1 VIIINTK
8 IHKRN
13 KFKDLLSKIYSKS
26 EDLLFYI
33 INKIPDKF
41 IPAFIMNWLEH
52 YSSKRLA
59 KLKQEVI
66 HQRWQTIELEKVVD
80 NIHQRQ
86 QP

>member
-1 VIIINTK
+1 MIIINTK

>member
-1 VIIINTK
+1 MIIINTK

-13 KFKDLLSKIYSKS
+13 KFKDLLSKIYSKA

-33 INKIPDKF
+33 IHKIPDKF

-66 HQRWQTIELEKVVD
+66 HQRWQTIELEKAVD

-86 QP
+86 QQ